1 MKHVALC
8 GVWLA
13 QGRWSFGAKIAPLR
27 WIDGVQVFNFKDGAR
42 LITVHFGPLEFALG
56 RKVAAQ

>member
-1 MKHVALC
+1 MKQRALT

-13 QGRWSFGAKIAPLR
+13 QGRWTFGAKIQLLR
-27 WIDGVQVFNFKDGAR
+27 WVIGVQLWTFKDGAL

-56 RKVAAQ
+56 RKP